1 MSHLRIY
8 LIQLADIPYLGS
20 IRVLCMDGMPV
31 YHIPAV
37 LTEMPDLALYVLQT
51 VYMHFRLMEE
61 MIQSF
66 LLELI
71 CDLIKTDTSICPS
84 YFHLNY

>member
-1 MSHLRIY
+1 MSHLRNY
-8 LIQLADIPYLGS
+8 QIQLADIPYLGS

-37 LTEMPDLALYVLQT
+37 LTEMPDLAPYVLQT

-66 LLELI
+66 LLR
-71 CDLIKTDTSICPS
+71 THT
-84 YFHLNY
+84 LNYLFLHQKQIPAYVL

>member
-1 MSHLRIY
+1 
-8 LIQLADIPYLGS
+8 
-20 IRVLCMDGMPV
+20 MPV

-37 LTEMPDLALYVLQT
+37 LTEMPDLAPYDLQT

-66 LLELI
+66 KTHTLLQ
-71 CDLIKTDTSICPS
+71 KQDTSI
-84 YFHLNY
+84 YVL